1 MSSLRL
7 ALKQSLEESGGGKF
21 FSGHGDKKKRKKK
34 KTGTESAPSSN
45 GEKSGTTSNS
55 SNTFSLKGSKSGSQ
69 RKRGRPRKHSRAQ
82 SDESSRRN
90 PHPED
95 EDGEFS
101 SENEFSLEY
110 SEGET
115 EEYDDDSDDDEVE
128 DSDEDDD
135 DEVHRRHRRN
145 RRRRSGRRREDEE
158 EEFQDVEDEDDED
171 MEDEI
176 TQSEEDELHSR
187 PPMEEKRT
195 HSTGTPAREAGTD
208 TSALDPDRG
217 KSQPP
222 SGPDDGSAA
231 VAMTQRPSDPSQGAT
246 NNPSDKST
254 APNSSTSA
262 PNEDELR
269 KKIKLLKLKKKLEQ
283 NHQNSAANKIQTQW
297 KKAKDKAALA
307 RGKPSGSSTAA
318 GTETTPEPEQA
329 STGESLDAAGNAA
342 SDSNTTADAE
352 GGDTGPTNTSS
363 LSSKT
368 STGDKKEPLDKA
380 SSNGA
385 ERTQSGSKP
394 DTTATESA
402 SGDALHNTATG
413 DSGKPES
420 ADSDGDEDAQVEKA
434 AKKKKK
440 KNKAKEGSSSNSSN
454 EAAGVVPAPT
464 REVVLRGKNI
474 SVKKA
479 RKAIEVG
486 MRVKVRF
493 ATNGFKVKKDGRKVS
508 KKIYYGGRVTAKSTL
523 GTKIKIKYDDG
534 TSELAKFPDKDVVVD
549 AVGNGE
555 HAVPADDFLPS
566 EPETPEEPKEITSRE
581 KPPTQD
587 AGKETEEGEIPST
600 TPSDAIEDGEVEE
613 TDRKPSGGHAQRQIM
628 EARED
633 KDDNTGDAPTTPP
646 PEVSRTDDGGD
657 ERMSPAP
664 SPEEGELSPGITVT
678 KSGETDSQ
686 IQIQQQQNS
695 SILVESKPFAFESQP
710 VARQKQPLAETS
722 TSSNKDVVSVSAEAE
737 KNQTTV
743 LESPSKPRAP
753 KKLSI
758 RIPSL
763 ATIKAKNLS
772 SPKSGSNSPTASSS
786 NTASGNKMDDV
797 LADTPESKTMEKST
811 SKRKRTSEV
820 ITPST
825 DDASTEAAP
834 EPPVKRRI
842 KVAIGKGS
850 LHESDVFA
858 ASDVIVAVSAD
869 DGSTKAKLP
878 AVKEDGLEEMDLAP
892 IADETI
898 GETKKKKKKAERA
911 KSPRPKSPLAKPASS
926 GQLVKNNSTEAAK
939 DKPQIGSSRGSA
951 FDKKSSK
958 DDESKL
964 KETLL
969 VASSLAES
977 RTRKAAVD
985 AKEKMLARQKAKLAA
1000 KELKEKEDALP
1011 ESGKKKKKRRR
1022 QEDVEE
1028 QKPDSETEQND
1039 PEWVQ
1044 CDSCM
1049 KWRVLPDNVK
1059 VSSLPELWYCH
1070 MNIYDKKRNNCE
1082 AQEQTSKEALKERK
1096 ERKRRLKLK
1105 KRARREAE
1113 MAESKQVKKGKQQDE
1128 EMPMNAK
1135 KKSKLEK
1142 LNAEKQTPRST
1153 SPKPGKTI
1161 KTKGATADSKR
1172 AIAEAKR
1179 ANLEGGKKSK
1189 VKLEEA
1195 SPTDSGSDTKK
1206 EGKKKGK
1213 KAKKE
1218 VQESSDIQ
1226 DSETSADGKKRKRGR
1241 PARNQT
1247 TAVVPST
1254 SNEKEDE
1261 DNVEWVQCDK
1271 CQKWRKLP
1279 AHISADELGQ
1289 FWNCAMNTWNPDSAS
1304 CEADEDK
1311 TDAHHQEVGV
1321 LEWQLRQTHA
1331 GKYSYRQMIFGPTA
1345 RKSNR
1350 PPSEKAR
1357 AAESL
1362 FVMPSNDETQYTKSS
1377 AFLPRVSNFNKNNA
1391 TEEKTLNIFDVLG
1404 NSNLWDELTR
1414 IDPKPA
1420 KILSSNFANIPG
1432 YANTTKMIK
1441 TYECLTNEIKHAMQ
1455 DVVLQTLEFGC
1466 LTADEVI
1473 GKAQWFPYE
1482 AGVSGGLKAY
1492 CNPEIII
1499 HTLLDLV
1506 RDGIVEMNTVRDAY
1520 LPITEWIPKYRRVG
1534 TRRAIEAV
1542 EAIKASRCMK
1552 IAKPWKQRS
1561 NKPTEEWVTGV
1572 PRS

>member
-1 MSSLRL
+1 MTNEIDSNSDSDSNNKTIEDQQENLLSDEDWNDALLAHQYRL
-7 ALKQSLEESGGGKF
+7 ALPSSPTQSNFRVLALLFYKETTRDSNGDSDSHASHLPPWVRQVNVDPTTGQHRSFIVGTNDEPGYMGGAICAERAAMVQLRFVPSFQITKLVIATDCETVPISPGMLCREF
-21 FSGHGDKKKRKKK
+21 LAGHGDSVPWDLKVISTGSMCTLCHRKDGDIVPPLQWG
-34 KTGTESAPSSN
+34 KTYQNSSSN
-45 GEKSGTTSNS
+45 GNSNGNS
-55 SNTFSLKGSKSGSQ
+55 SNTSNDMPCCGVNGRVEHSLPTLRTTIAELYPFPSPYTRLTAPQSVALGTLYAKSPYRTLDPQSLNGNSTSTSTTPLTAAKRLLTLAVSEAERSATNEAGRENHPIHFGAAVMFRDGSISTS
-69 RKRGRPRKHSRAQ
+69 HQ
-82 SDESSRRN
+82 SSA
-90 PHPED
+90 
-95 EDGEFS
+95 
-101 SENEFSLEY
+101 LEY
-110 SEGET
+110 GC
-115 EEYDDDSDDDEVE
+115 
-128 DSDEDDD
+128 
-135 DEVHRRHRRN
+135 
-145 RRRRSGRRREDEE
+145 
-158 EEFQDVEDEDDED
+158 
-171 MEDEI
+171 
-176 TQSEEDELHSR
+176 
-187 PPMEEKRT
+187 
-195 HSTGTPAREAGTD
+195 
-208 TSALDPDRG
+208 
-217 KSQPP
+217 
-222 SGPDDGSAA
+222 
-231 VAMTQRPSDPSQGAT
+231 
-246 NNPSDKST
+246 
-254 APNSSTSA
+254 
-262 PNEDELR
+262 
-269 KKIKLLKLKKKLEQ
+269 
-283 NHQNSAANKIQTQW
+283 
-297 KKAKDKAALA
+297 
-307 RGKPSGSSTAA
+307 
-318 GTETTPEPEQA
+318 
-329 STGESLDAAGNAA
+329 SLDAV
-342 SDSNTTADAE
+342 SQ
-352 GGDTGPTNTSS
+352 
-363 LSSKT
+363 L
-368 STGDKKEPLDKA
+368 
-380 SSNGA
+380 
-385 ERTQSGSKP
+385 
-394 DTTATESA
+394 
-402 SGDALHNTATG
+402 
-413 DSGKPES
+413 
-420 ADSDGDEDAQVEKA
+420 
-434 AKKKKK
+434 
-440 KNKAKEGSSSNSSN
+440 
-454 EAAGVVPAPT
+454 VP
-464 REVVLRGKNI
+464 
-474 SVKKA
+474 
-479 RKAIEVG
+479 
-486 MRVKVRF
+486 
-493 ATNGFKVKKDGRKVS
+493 
-508 KKIYYGGRVTAKSTL
+508 Y
-523 GTKIKIKYDDG
+523 
-534 TSELAKFPDKDVVVD
+534 
-549 AVGNGE
+549 
-555 HAVPADDFLPS
+555 
-566 EPETPEEPKEITSRE
+566 
-581 KPPTQD
+581 
-587 AGKETEEGEIPST
+587 
-600 TPSDAIEDGEVEE
+600 IED
-613 TDRKPSGGHAQRQIM
+613 KQKQ
-628 EARED
+628 
-633 KDDNTGDAPTTPP
+633 
-646 PEVSRTDDGGD
+646 
-657 ERMSPAP
+657 
-664 SPEEGELSPGITVT
+664 
-678 KSGETDSQ
+678 Q
-686 IQIQQQQNS
+686 QQQQQQQQQNS
-695 SILVESKPFAFESQP
+695 SILVESKPFASESQP

-722 TSSNKDVVSVSAEAE
+722 TSSNKDVVSVSVEAE
-737 KNQTTV
+737 KSQTTV

-763 ATIKAKNLS
+763 ATIKAKSLS
-772 SPKSGSNSPTASSS
+772 SPKSGSNSPTVSSS
-786 NTASGNKMDDV
+786 NTASGNKMDNV
-797 LADTPESKTMEKST
+797 LADTPEAKTMEKAT

-825 DDASTEAAP
+825 DDASTEATP

-842 KVAIGKGS
+842 KVAIGKSS

-858 ASDVIVAVSAD
+858 ASDVIVALSAD
-869 DGSTKAKLP
+869 DGSTKAKFP

-892 IADETI
+892 SAEETI

-926 GQLVKNNSTEAAK
+926 GQLVKNNSTEAVK

-1404 NSNLWDELTR
+1404 NSNLWDELKR

-1482 AGVSGGLKAY
+1482 AGVSGGVKAY

-1561 NKPTEEWVTGV
+1561 NKPAEEWVTGV